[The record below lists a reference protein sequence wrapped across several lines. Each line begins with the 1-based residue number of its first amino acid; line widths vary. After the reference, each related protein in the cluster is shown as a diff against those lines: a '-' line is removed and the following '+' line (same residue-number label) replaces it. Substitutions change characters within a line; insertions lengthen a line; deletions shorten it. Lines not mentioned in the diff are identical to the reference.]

1 MILRDKKMETYGL
14 TLEETWLDYPSP
26 DGNAVIIYMTGCE
39 HRCPGCHSP
48 LLQKVRPYDEDNET
62 MLSRIITYAK
72 RADTN
77 RLIFLGGDP
86 LHPSNIELTT
96 FLVNNL
102 KDDFD
107 ICIFTGY
114 NINYVKN
121 LNIKGVKY
129 WKCGTYDQTQARQ
142 SKKTDKEY
150 ILASPNQDFYDS
162 EYNKLSENG
171 ILSFNNLDEGN

>member
-1 MILRDKKMETYGL
+1 MEKYGL

-26 DGNAVIIYMTGCE
+26 DGNAVIIYMVGCE
-39 HRCPGCHSP
+39 HHCPGCHS
-48 LLQKVRPYDEDNET
+48 LILQTPREYDEDPET
-62 MLSRIITYAK
+62 MLSRIKNYAK

-77 RLIFLGGDP
+77 KLVFLGGDP
-86 LHPSNIELTT
+86 LYIKNNLELTKY
-96 FLVNNL
+96 LVNNL

-114 NINYVKN
+114 NIEYVKQTG
-121 LNIKGVKY
+121 ITGVKY
-129 WKCGTYDQTQARQ
+129 WKCGKFDEKNLRE

-162 EYNKLSENG
+162 KYNKLSENG
-171 ILSFNNLDEGN
+171 ILTF